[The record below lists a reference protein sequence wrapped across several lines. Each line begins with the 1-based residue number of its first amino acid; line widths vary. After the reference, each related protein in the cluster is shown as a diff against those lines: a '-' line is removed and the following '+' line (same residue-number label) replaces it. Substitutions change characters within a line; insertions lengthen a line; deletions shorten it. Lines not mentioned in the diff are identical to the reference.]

1 MESVSDPQMNNG
13 VPSCIQTPDWDV
25 FLYYILYTV
34 LQNTMVLTGLYSYHN
49 DPDVWG
55 DPHVY
60 RPERFLDENGALLK
74 KDLSLP
80 FGAG

>member
-1 MESVSDPQMNNG
+1 
-13 VPSCIQTPDWDV
+13 
-25 FLYYILYTV
+25 
-34 LQNTMVLTGLYSYHN
+34 MVLTGLYSYHN

-55 DPHVY
+55 DPNIY

-74 KDLSLP
+74 KDFTLP

>member
-1 MESVSDPQMNNG
+1 MECPVVCKLKTEKMCSF
-13 VPSCIQTPDWDV
+13 IT
-25 FLYYILYTV
+25 YTV

-55 DPHVY
+55 DPHTY
-60 RPERFLDENGALLK
+60 RPERFLDGNGALLK
-74 KDLSLP
+74 KDFSLP

>member
-1 MESVSDPQMNNG
+1 MCKLKTEKMCSFITYN
-13 VPSCIQTPDWDV
+13 
-25 FLYYILYTV
+25 V

-55 DPHVY
+55 DPHAY
-60 RPERFLDENGALLK
+60 RPERFLDGNGELLK
-74 KDLSLP
+74 KDFSLP

>member
-1 MESVSDPQMNNG
+1 MEFPVVCKLHTRIMCSF
-13 VPSCIQTPDWDV
+13 IT
-25 FLYYILYTV
+25 YTV
-34 LQNTMVLTGLYSYHN
+34 LQNTMVLTGLHSYHN

-60 RPERFLDENGALLK
+60 RPERFLDENGTLLK
-74 KDLSLP
+74 KDFTLP

>member
-1 MESVSDPQMNNG
+1 MESVSNPQINNG
-13 VPSCIQTPDWDV
+13 VPSCVQTPDWDNV
-25 FLYYILYTV
+25 FLITYTV
-34 LQNTMVLTGLYSYHN
+34 LQNTMVLTGLHSYHN

-55 DPHVY
+55 DPQVY

-74 KDLSLP
+74 KDVTLP

>member
-1 MESVSDPQMNNG
+1 MECPV
-13 VPSCIQTPDWDV
+13 VCKLQTGIMCS
-25 FLYYILYTV
+25 FITFTV

-60 RPERFLDENGALLK
+60 RPERFLDENGTQLK
-74 KDLSLP
+74 KDVSLP

>member
-1 MESVSDPQMNNG
+1 
-13 VPSCIQTPDWDV
+13 
-25 FLYYILYTV
+25 
-34 LQNTMVLTGLYSYHN
+34 MVLTGLYSYHN

-60 RPERFLDENGALLK
+60 RPERFLDENGYLLK

>member
-1 MESVSDPQMNNG
+1 MCSF
-13 VPSCIQTPDWDV
+13 IT
-25 FLYYILYTV
+25 YTV

-55 DPHVY
+55 DPQVY
-60 RPERFLDENGALLK
+60 RPERFLNENGALLK
-74 KDLSLP
+74 KDLTLP